1 MIKCILSSLGLAL
14 LAIVGTVIHYE
25 GISLPI
31 VGQLFDGEIAGRL
44 EGYVALSEKTAAEAK
59 IIEISR
65 QAEASK
71 ASTEQ
76 FRKRAQEAE
85 TAEAIAQAELEKGIA
100 AYEKRLVDIR
110 RACLLDDDDIG
121 EILQHR

>member
-1 MIKCILSSLGLAL
+1 MIRCILQALGLAL
-14 LAIVGTVIHYE
+14 LAIAGTVIRYE

-59 IIEISR
+59 VIEIRR

-76 FRKRAQEAE
+76 FRKRALAAE

-100 AYEKRLVDIR
+100 AYEKHLVDIR

-121 EILQHR
+121 QILQHR